1 MMVTPDTPPPVLR
14 RGIMDTSSK
23 LPPMQKQ
30 NQSLKSLAP
39 SITEDYLVNVLSL
52 ADNMWHVETQR
63 CRHSFSPRLLS
74 SSVKLLIISVKYK
87 MFVFNILPPK

>member
-1 MMVTPDTPPPVLR
+1 MMLTPDTPPPVLR

-63 CRHSFSPRLLS
+63 CRHSFSPETAQQLS
-74 SSVKLLIISVKYK
+74 QIVNHLSEVQNVCI
-87 MFVFNILPPK
+87 